1 MPKLKFKEAKNVDET
16 ASMEYIRRKLTPP
29 PPPPP
34 RPPAEDHIELIA
46 HCLRNISVGY
56 INPVA
61 RTSIIEIVGHSKD
74 IDDFCSEL
82 KAMIK
87 AMNYDELVKEFP
99 GAILEKSHLERLLR
113 CACPEK

>member
-1 MPKLKFKEAKNVDET
+1 MPKLKFKEAKNTDES
-16 ASMEYIRRKLTPP
+16 AAMEYIRRKLTPP

-34 RPPAEDHIELIA
+34 RPAAEDHIELIA

-61 RTSIIEIVGHSKD
+61 RTSIIDIVEKSRD
-74 IDDFCSEL
+74 IDDFCHML
-82 KAMIK
+82 RAIIK
-87 AMNYDELVKEFP
+87 EMNYDELVKEFP

-113 CACPEK
+113 CACQEK